1 MVSYK
6 GPLDKAGRRLIRWRA
21 SLKPLTVDIVSDF
34 AGEELFAIHGEAL
47 LVHCIEAARVDYD
60 YGFQLLHAVHAIE
73 SFLSKLRD
81 RGCNFHII
89 WFDSHMNLC
98 VPYDTPGEEAYK
110 YLLTRAVIIQH
121 FACAAGATFSY
132 RFNSVHDDGFREYL
146 AQTTLHFFMGSDGR
160 ATQSDDHPTTLGH
173 LSIGYRMV
181 CTGYCV
187 AFIDDIEF
195 RSSKVNVSLITPSQ
209 GLDPLGQDIVPQQ
222 CKQPSKIQGGVQLL
236 LERAPEKQL
245 TARDVITLL
254 SLSQILKP
262 GESENRQEQ
271 AVAIL
276 LHLALLRRC
285 DLPQRSFPQ
294 KGQGLKGSHHEVMAE
309 LGQAAADIID
319 SWVREST
326 SSVKWDAFDLIDGR
340 LYLRIFKDL
349 RSLSVDQDVAQDV
362 GVLAE
367 LLMTLSGVDIS
378 RKLPRQTRRQKESK
392 PERDDVQTNDPK
404 ESSYV
409 PPTVLPF
416 NHSVM
421 DQYLQQVHL
430 TLGEDSEEQSS
441 SRIFRELTHWHNAK
455 KLVDSRRP
463 VTKRVGFFADRRNKK
478 FMADTIAYSAS
489 LTGSSGKIINPEII
503 VVPQSDDIKRP
514 KTTQEPGN
522 DWRTTLKEKQAAK
535 NKKHQ
540 KKSGRQKALEVAQ
553 ALKENKAEEK
563 SAAVVSAW
571 KKWTLELEKEKSLT
585 KRYLKAERYLRGLS
599 PLHASFVG
607 AEASL
612 YLCHILNMMRNT
624 NDLPK
629 SSVSGITAMLWSQLI
644 ETNRL
649 PLTLD
654 VNKQLATLAKTLNIP
669 LMITPASS
677 LASRA
682 LPFTI
687 NGANSSSREL
697 SRSWEFQ
704 LEHCG
709 PYMERSFESAPD
721 PRVPF
726 HPDAWQRKVL
736 DAIDAD
742 KSLFVVAPTS
752 SGKTFISFYAMKRVL
767 QANDDDV
774 LVYVAPTKAL
784 VNQIAAEVQARF
796 SKSYRHDGRSVWAIH
811 TRDYRVNNPNG
822 CQVLVTVPHILQIM
836 LLAPSNAKGPNSWSR
851 RVKRIIFDEVHCI
864 GQSEDGVIWEQLLLL
879 APCPIIA
886 LSATVGNPD
895 EFNGW
900 LSDTQKAKGFDLEM
914 ITHGSRYSDL
924 RKFVYE
930 PPKQLNFQGLGR
942 VERLPLPGLDS
953 GGNQNER
960 FTFIHPVW
968 SLVRKDLTSLEDT
981 SFEPRDCLTLWRSMQ
996 KHSKKGSEAPKT
1008 LHPENCLPEMIGKAD
1023 VVKWER
1029 ALKQQLGAWMLHSPS
1044 PFDAVREELGGL
1056 ARNKTGSTQ
1065 SQGHLIAS
1073 PKASRSSKRP
1083 SPYFSLVLDLRSSGA
1098 LPAIVFNFDRMRC
1111 ESIATDL
1118 LHNLERAENLY
1129 REGSEW
1135 KAKMAEFERWK
1146 KANGKIQAKSAKQ
1159 TSKRQS
1165 KDDEGLN
1172 KFELIRDKASQE
1184 DSPWKTFNPDD
1195 PIVEFSLAD
1204 NTKISKEELDSRIGT
1219 LEGHAIKPRFIK
1231 ALHRGIGVHHA
1242 GMNRQYRQVV
1252 EMLFRKGYLTIVIAT
1267 GTLALG
1273 INMPCK
1279 TVVFS
1284 GDSPFLTSLQYRQAS
1299 GRAGRR
1305 GFDVLGNVV
1314 FHDIPHQ
1321 RALEIMSSKL
1331 PKLRGQF
1338 PTSVTLV
1345 LRLFGLLHG
1354 TNNSDYACDAV
1365 KSLLSQNRLYLGG
1378 PKTKLTL
1385 EHHLR
1390 FSIEYLRRQHLLSR
1404 DGAPLNF
1411 AGLVGHLYYT
1421 ENAAFAFHSLLKEG
1435 YLHEVCCNISCKAK
1449 EKDVLLNLVLVLCH
1463 LFCRIP
1469 CRRYDDETWLE
1480 KVVKPSPSVVILPEL
1495 PATAAKILN
1504 RHNMETLQIFQ
1515 GYVSAY
1521 VAQHLSR
1528 APDNQLPFTKY
1539 KVEPLEPRDM
1549 REILA
1554 PLPATVQA
1562 SPFAALS
1569 GFTDDFKTIGDLCRH
1584 VRGGVFLEESAI
1596 PYIPV
1601 APAELGG
1608 VPWNAYIYDFFKH
1621 GDLEALIRDNDI
1633 KRGDVWFRLKDFSLV
1648 VATIVTSLSNF
1659 LNPDADDD
1667 DAAMIDVQDAGD
1679 VFDESADV
1687 DGAEQNEYDAAMSKT
1702 DEAVDSRKGKGKK
1715 KAVMESWQ
1723 DDSLDDEDDS
1733 GGHLS
1738 GDDKPQPKFFSHNGA
1753 EKASLPSWMKDGN
1766 GESLVKVYK
1775 AFTMLQEEF
1784 DTKLKKIGA

>member
-1 MVSYK
+1 MVSYE
-6 GPLDKAGRRLIRWRA
+6 GPLDEARWLPLIRWRA
-21 SLKPLTVDIVSDF
+21 SLKPLTVDIVGDF

-73 SFLSKLRD
+73 SFLSKLSD

-89 WFDSHMNLC
+89 WFDSHKNLC
-98 VPYDTPGEEAYK
+98 VPHDTSGEEAYK

-121 FACAAGATFSY
+121 FACAAGAKFSY
-132 RFNSVHDDGFREYL
+132 RFSSVHDDGFRDYL

-187 AFIDDIEF
+187 AFIEDIEF
-195 RSSKVNVSLITPSQ
+195 RSSKVNVSLVTPSQ
-209 GLDPLGQDIVPQQ
+209 TLGPLDQDGVSQQ
-222 CKQPSKIQGGVQLL
+222 SKQPSKIQGDVQLL
-236 LERAPEKQL
+236 LERAPEKLL
-245 TARDVITLL
+245 TARDIITLL

-262 GESENRQEQ
+262 
-271 AVAIL
+271 
-276 LHLALLRRC
+276 ALLRRC

-294 KGQGLKGSHHEVMAE
+294 KGGGLKGSHHEVMAE

-326 SSVKWDAFDLIDGR
+326 PSMKWDAFDLIDGR

-349 RSLSVDQDVAQDV
+349 RSLSVDQGVAQEV

-367 LLMTLSGVDIS
+367 LLKTLSGVDIS
-378 RKLPRQTRRQKESK
+378 KRLPSQNRRQKK
-392 PERDDVQTNDPK
+392 QGKLERDGVQTNDPK
-404 ESSYV
+404 ENSYV
-409 PPTVLPF
+409 PSMVLPF
-416 NHSVM
+416 NHPVM

-430 TLGEDSEEQSS
+430 TVGEDSEEQGSS
-441 SRIFRELTHWHNAK
+441 QIFRELTHWHNAK

-463 VTKRVGFFADRRNKK
+463 VTKPLGFFADRRNKK

-503 VVPQSDDIKRP
+503 VVHQSDDIKRS

-535 NKKHQ
+535 NKKQ
-540 KKSGRQKALEVAQ
+540 QQKSGRQKALEMVQ

-563 SAAVVSAW
+563 SAVVVPSW

-607 AEASL
+607 AETSL
-612 YLCHILNMMRNT
+612 YLCHILNMMRNS

-654 VNKQLATLAKTLNIP
+654 VKKQLATLAKALNIP
-669 LMITPASS
+669 LTIAPASS
-677 LASRA
+677 PTSRE

-687 NGANSSSREL
+687 NEAKSSSTEL

-721 PRVPF
+721 PRVHF

-752 SGKTFISFYAMKRVL
+752 SGKTFISFYAMKKVL
-767 QANDDDV
+767 QANDDDI

-811 TRDYRVNNPNG
+811 TRDYRVNNPTG

-836 LLAPSNAKGPNSWSR
+836 LLAPSNSKGPNSWSR

-895 EFNGW
+895 EFKGW

-924 RKFVYE
+924 RKFAYE
-930 PPKQLNFQGLGR
+930 PPKLLDFRGLGR

-953 GGNQNER
+953 GNNQNER

-968 SLVRKDLTSLEDT
+968 SLVRRDLTSLEDT

-996 KHSKKGSEAPKT
+996 KHSNKRSKPPET
-1008 LHPENCLPEMIGKAD
+1008 LHPEKCLPEIIGKAD

-1044 PFDAVREELGGL
+1044 QFDAVREELGGL

-1065 SQGHLIAS
+1065 SQGNFIAS
-1073 PKASRSSKRP
+1073 LKSSRSSERP
-1083 SPYFSLVLDLRSSGA
+1083 SPYFSLVFDLRSSGA

-1111 ESIATDL
+1111 ESIAADL
-1118 LHNLERAENLY
+1118 LDNLERAEDLY

-1135 KAKMAEFERWK
+1135 KAKMTEFERWK
-1146 KANGKIQAKSAKQ
+1146 KANDKIQAKSAKQ
-1159 TSKRQS
+1159 ATKRQS
-1165 KDDEGLN
+1165 RDDEGLN
-1172 KFELIRDKASQE
+1172 KFELLRDRASQE
-1184 DSPWKTFNPDD
+1184 DSPWKSFNPDD
-1195 PIVEFSLAD
+1195 PIVEFNLAD
-1204 NTKISKEELDSRIGT
+1204 DAKISKEELEKRLGT
-1219 LEGHAIKPRFIK
+1219 LEGHAIKPKVIK
-1231 ALHRGIGVHHA
+1231 ALRRGIGVHHA
-1242 GMNRQYRQVV
+1242 GMNRQYRQIV

-1284 GDSPFLTSLQYRQAS
+1284 GDSPFLTALQYRQAS

-1354 TNNSDYACDAV
+1354 TDNSKYACDAV

-1378 PKTKLTL
+1378 PKAMLTL

-1404 DGAPLNF
+1404 DGVPLNF

-1435 YLHEVCCNISCKAK
+1435 YLHKACRNISNKTK
-1449 EKDVLLNLVLVLCH
+1449 QKDILLDLLLVLCH

-1469 CRRYDDETWLE
+1469 CRRYNDETWLE
-1480 KVVKPSPSVVILPEL
+1480 KVVKPSPSVVILPKL
-1495 PATAAKILN
+1495 PATAAKILK
-1504 RHNMETLQIFQ
+1504 RHNKETLQIFQ
-1515 GYVSAY
+1515 GYVSTY

-1528 APDNQLPFTKY
+1528 VPDNQLPFTKHT
-1539 KVEPLEPRDM
+1539 VEPLEPRDM
-1549 REILA
+1549 REMLS
-1554 PLPATVQA
+1554 PLPATVRA

-1569 GFTDDFKTIGDLCRH
+1569 GFTDEFGTIGELCRH

-1601 APAELGG
+1601 TPAELGG

-1621 GDLEALIRDNDI
+1621 GDLEALIRDNGI
-1633 KRGDVWFRLKDFSLV
+1633 KRGDVWFRLKDFSLI

-1659 LNPDADDD
+1659 LNPDADVD

-1679 VFDESADV
+1679 VLDESADV
-1687 DGAEQNEYDAAMSKT
+1687 DGAEQKEYDAAARDPAASRT
-1702 DEAVDSRKGKGKK
+1702 DEAVDLRKGRAKKK

-1723 DDSLDDEDDS
+1723 DDSLDDSLDDEDELD
-1733 GGHLS
+1733 GRPF
-1738 GDDKPQPKFFSHNGA
+1738 GDDKPQPKLSSHKEA
-1753 EKASLPSWMKDGN
+1753 ERATPPSWMKDEN
-1766 GESLVKVYK
+1766 GESLVKVYQ
-1775 AFTMLQEEF
+1775 AFTMLQAEF
-1784 DTKLKKIGA
+1784 DTKFKKIWA

>member
-1 MVSYK
+1 MVSYE
-6 GPLDKAGRRLIRWRA
+6 GPLDEARSLPLIRWRA
-21 SLKPLTVDIVSDF
+21 SLKPLTVDIVGDF
-34 AGEELFAIHGEAL
+34 ADEELFAIHGEAL
-47 LVHCIEAARVDYD
+47 LAHCIRTARVDYD

-73 SFLSKLRD
+73 SFLSKLSE

-89 WFDSHMNLC
+89 WFDSHKKLC
-98 VPYDTPGEEAYK
+98 VPYDTPREEAYK

-121 FACAAGATFSY
+121 FASATGATFSY
-132 RFNSVHDDGFREYL
+132 RFNSVHDDGFRGYL
-146 AQTTLHFFMGSDGR
+146 EQTSLHFFMGSDGR

-181 CTGYCV
+181 CAGYCV

-195 RSSKVNVSLITPSQ
+195 RSSKVNVSVVTPSQ
-209 GLDPLGQDIVPQQ
+209 TLDPLDQGRVSQQ
-222 CKQPSKIQGGVQLL
+222 CEQPRKIQGGVQLL
-236 LERAPEKQL
+236 LERAPEKLL
-245 TARDVITLL
+245 TARDIITLL
-254 SLSQILKP
+254 SLSQILSP
-262 GESENRQEQ
+262 GESEHRQEQ
-271 AVAIL
+271 TVAIL
-276 LHLALLRRC
+276 LHLAFLRRC
-285 DLPQRSFPQ
+285 DLPQRSFPR
-294 KGQGLKGSHHEVMAE
+294 KGQGLKGDKHKVMAE

-319 SWVREST
+319 MWARGT
-326 SSVKWDAFDLIDGR
+326 TPSVKWDAFDLIDGR
-340 LYLRIFKDL
+340 LYLRIYNDL
-349 RSLSVDQDVAQDV
+349 RSLSVDQDVAQEV

-367 LLMTLSGVDIS
+367 LLKTLSGVDIS
-378 RKLPRQTRRQKESK
+378 IKLPQQNRGWKRQSEL
-392 PERDDVQTNDPK
+392 ERDGVRTNDPK

-409 PPTVLPF
+409 PSTVLPF
-416 NHSVM
+416 NHPVM

-430 TLGEDSEEQSS
+430 TLGEDSEEQGSS
-441 SRIFRELTHWHNAK
+441 QIFRELTHWHNAK
-455 KLVDSRRP
+455 KLADSRRP
-463 VTKRVGFFADRRNKK
+463 VTKPLGFFADRRNKK

-489 LTGSSGKIINPEII
+489 LTGSSGKNINPEII
-503 VVPQSDDIKRP
+503 VVHQSDDVKRP

-522 DWRTTLKEKQAAK
+522 DWRAALKDKQAAK
-535 NKKHQ
+535 NKKRQ
-540 KKSGRQKALEVAQ
+540 RKSGKQKGLEAAQ

-563 SAAVVSAW
+563 SAVVVSSW

-585 KRYLKAERYLRGLS
+585 KSGKFLQRFTPDQNFSDNL
-599 PLHASFVG
+599 
-607 AEASL
+607 
-612 YLCHILNMMRNT
+612 
-624 NDLPK
+624 
-629 SSVSGITAMLWSQLI
+629 SSVSGITAILWSQLI

-669 LMITPASS
+669 LTIAPPSCLT
-677 LASRA
+677 SRV

-687 NGANSSSREL
+687 NGANSSPTEL

-709 PYMERSFESAPD
+709 PYMERSFQSAPD

-752 SGKTFISFYAMKRVL
+752 SGKTFISFYAMKKVL
-767 QANDDDV
+767 QANDDDI

-796 SKSYRHDGRSVWAIH
+796 SKSYHHDGRSVWAIH

-836 LLAPSNAKGPNSWSR
+836 LLAPSNAKAPNSWSR

-864 GQSEDGVIWEQLLLL
+864 GQSEDGIIWEQLLLL

-895 EFNGW
+895 EFKGR

-924 RKFVYE
+924 RKFTYE
-930 PPKQLNFQGLGR
+930 PPRLLEFQATR
-942 VERLPLPGLDS
+942 SERPG
-953 GGNQNER
+953 
-960 FTFIHPVW
+960 
-968 SLVRKDLTSLEDT
+968 
-981 SFEPRDCLTLWRSMQ
+981 
-996 KHSKKGSEAPKT
+996 
-1008 LHPENCLPEMIGKAD
+1008 
-1023 VVKWER
+1023 
-1029 ALKQQLGAWMLHSPS
+1029 
-1044 PFDAVREELGGL
+1044 
-1056 ARNKTGSTQ
+1056 
-1065 SQGHLIAS
+1065 
-1073 PKASRSSKRP
+1073 
-1083 SPYFSLVLDLRSSGA
+1083 PYFSLILDLRSSDA

-1111 ESIATDL
+1111 ESIAADL
-1118 LHNLERAENLY
+1118 LGNLERAEDLY

-1146 KANGKIQAKSAKQ
+1146 KANDKIQAKSSKQ

-1172 KFELIRDKASQE
+1172 KLELLRDKASQE
-1184 DSPWKTFNPDD
+1184 HSPWKSFNPDD
-1195 PIVEFSLAD
+1195 PIVDFSFAD
-1204 NTKISKEELDSRIGT
+1204 DAKISKEELDKRLGT
-1219 LEGHAIKPRFIK
+1219 LEGHAVKPKVIK
-1231 ALHRGIGVHHA
+1231 ALRRGIGVHHA

-1284 GDSPFLTSLQYRQAS
+1284 GDSPFLTALQYRQAS

-1354 TNNSDYACDAV
+1354 TNNSDYACGAV

-1435 YLHEVCCNISCKAK
+1435 YFHRECDRILDKGKQKGI
-1449 EKDVLLNLVLVLCH
+1449 LLDLLLVLCH

-1469 CRRYDDETWLE
+1469 CHRCNDEIWLE
-1480 KVVKPSPSVVILPEL
+1480 EVVKPSPSVVILPEL
-1495 PATAAKILN
+1495 PATAARILK
-1504 RHNMETLQIFQ
+1504 RHNKETLQIFQ
-1515 GYVSAY
+1515 GYVSTY
-1521 VAQHLSR
+1521 VAQHLSHV
-1528 APDNQLPFTKY
+1528 PDNGLPFTKHT
-1539 KVEPLEPRDM
+1539 VEPLEPRDM
-1549 REILA
+1549 REMLS
-1554 PLPATVQA
+1554 PLPATIRA

-1569 GFTDDFKTIGDLCRH
+1569 GFTDEFETIGELCRH

-1621 GDLEALIRDNDI
+1621 GDLEALIRDNGI
-1633 KRGDVWFRLKDFSLV
+1633 KRGDVWFRLKDFSLI
-1648 VATIVTSLSNF
+1648 VATIVTSLGNF
-1659 LNPDADDD
+1659 LSPDADGD
-1667 DAAMIDVQDAGD
+1667 DAAMIAVQDAGD
-1679 VFDESADV
+1679 ILDEIADV
-1687 DGAEQNEYDAAMSKT
+1687 DGAEQKEYDAAARDPAASRT
-1702 DEAVDSRKGKGKK
+1702 DEAANSRKGKGKK
-1715 KAVMESWQ
+1715 KAVMESWL
-1723 DDSLDDEDDS
+1723 DDNLDDEDEVD
-1733 GGHLS
+1733 GHLL
-1738 GDDKPQPKFFSHNGA
+1738 GDGKPQPKVSSHHGA
-1753 EKASLPSWMKDGN
+1753 EQATPPSWMKDEN
-1766 GESLVKVYK
+1766 DESLMKVYR
-1775 AFTMLQEEF
+1775 AFTKLQEEF
-1784 DTKLKKIGA
+1784 DTKFKKIWA

>member
-1 MVSYK
+1 MVSHE
-6 GPLDKAGRRLIRWRA
+6 GPMDEGGWLPLLRWRA
-21 SLKPLTVDIVSDF
+21 SLKPLTVDMVGDF

-47 LVHCIEAARVDYD
+47 LVHCIGAARVDYD

-73 SFLSKLRD
+73 SFLSKLSD

-89 WFDSHMNLC
+89 WFDSHKNLC
-98 VPYDTPGEEAYK
+98 VPYDTPDDEAYK

-121 FACAAGATFSY
+121 FACVAGTTFSY
-132 RFNSVHDDGFREYL
+132 RFNSVHDDGFRDYL
-146 AQTTLHFFMGSDGR
+146 TQTTLHLFMGSDGR
-160 ATQSDDHPTTLGH
+160 ASKSDHHPTTLGH

-181 CTGYCV
+181 RTGYCV

-195 RSSKVNVSLITPSQ
+195 RSSKVN
-209 GLDPLGQDIVPQQ
+209 
-222 CKQPSKIQGGVQLL
+222 
-236 LERAPEKQL
+236 
-245 TARDVITLL
+245 
-254 SLSQILKP
+254 
-262 GESENRQEQ
+262 
-271 AVAIL
+271 
-276 LHLALLRRC
+276 
-285 DLPQRSFPQ
+285 RSFPQ
-294 KGQGLKGSHHEVMAE
+294 EGHGLKGSHHEVIAE

-319 SWVREST
+319 IWVREST
-326 SSVKWDAFDLIDGR
+326 PSVKWDAFDLIDGR
-340 LYLRIFKDL
+340 LYLRIFKHL

-367 LLMTLSGVDIS
+367 LLKTLSGVDIS
-378 RKLPRQTRRQKESK
+378 KKLPRQKKSQKKQSK
-392 PERDDVQTNDPK
+392 LERDEFQVNDPK

-409 PPTVLPF
+409 SPTVLPF

-441 SRIFRELTHWHNAK
+441 SQIFRELTHWHNTK
-455 KLVDSRRP
+455 KLVESRRP

-503 VVPQSDDIKRP
+503 VVHQSDDIKRP
-514 KTTQEPGN
+514 KTTPEPRN
-522 DWRTTLKEKQAAK
+522 DWRTTLREKQAAK

-540 KKSGRQKALEVAQ
+540 QKSGRQKALEMAQ
-553 ALKENKAEEK
+553 ALKENKVEEK
-563 SAAVVSAW
+563 SAAVVTSW

-585 KRYLKAERYLRGLS
+585 KRYLKAEKYFRDLS

-607 AEASL
+607 AETSL
-612 YLCHILNMMRNT
+612 YLCHILNMMRNS

-649 PLTLD
+649 PLTPD
-654 VNKQLATLAKTLNIP
+654 VSKQLATLAKILSIP
-669 LMITPASS
+669 LMIKPASS
-677 LASRA
+677 LTSRA
-682 LPFTI
+682 LPFTV
-687 NGANSSSREL
+687 NGANSSSTEL
-697 SRSWEFQ
+697 SRPWEFQ

-709 PYMERSFESAPD
+709 PYMERSFDSAPD

-752 SGKTFISFYAMKRVL
+752 SGKTFISFYAMKKVL
-767 QANDDDV
+767 QANDDDI

-895 EFNGW
+895 EFKGW

-930 PPKQLNFQGLGR
+930 PPKLLNFQGLGR

-953 GGNQNER
+953 GSNQSER

-996 KHSKKGSEAPKT
+996 KHSNKGSEVPET
-1008 LHPENCLPEMIGKAD
+1008 LHPENCLPEIISKAD
-1023 VVKWER
+1023 VVEWER

-1044 PFDAVREELGGL
+1044 PFDAVREELGAL
-1056 ARNKTGSTQ
+1056 ARNKTESIQ
-1065 SQGHLIAS
+1065 SQGNPIAS
-1073 PKASRSSKRP
+1073 PKASRPSEEP

-1098 LPAIVFNFDRMRC
+1098 LPAIVFSFDRMHC
-1111 ESIATDL
+1111 ESVATDL
-1118 LHNLERAENLY
+1118 LDNLERAEDLY

-1135 KAKMAEFERWK
+1135 KAKMAEFEKWK
-1146 KANGKIQAKSAKQ
+1146 KANSKIQAKSAKQ
-1159 TSKRQS
+1159 ASKRQS
-1165 KDDEGLN
+1165 KESEGLN
-1172 KFELIRDKASQE
+1172 KFELLREKATQE
-1184 DSPWKTFNPDD
+1184 DSPWKSFNPDD

-1204 NTKISKEELDSRIGT
+1204 NTKISKEELDKRVDT
-1219 LEGHAIKPRFIK
+1219 LEGHAIKPRVIK

-1242 GMNRQYRQVV
+1242 GMNRQYRQIV
-1252 EMLFRKGYLTIVIAT
+1252 EILFRKGYLTIVIAT

-1284 GDSPFLTSLQYRQAS
+1284 GDSPYLTALQYRQAS

-1404 DGAPLNF
+1404 DGVPLNF

-1435 YLHEVCCNISCKAK
+1435 YFHEVCCKISNKAK
-1449 EKDVLLNLVLVLCH
+1449 QKGILLNLLLVLCH

-1469 CRRYDDETWLE
+1469 CRRYDDETWLK
-1480 KVVKPSPSVVILPEL
+1480 KVVKPSPSVVILPKL
-1495 PATAAKILN
+1495 PATAAKILES
-1504 RHNMETLQIFQ
+1504 HNMETLQIFQ
-1515 GYVSAY
+1515 GYVSTY

-1528 APDNQLPFTKY
+1528 VPDNQLPFTKH

-1549 REILA
+1549 REILS
-1554 PLPATVQA
+1554 PLPATIRA

-1569 GFTDDFKTIGDLCRH
+1569 GFTDEFKTIGELCRH

-1601 APAELGG
+1601 AGAELGG

-1621 GDLEALIRDNDI
+1621 GDLEALIRDNGI
-1633 KRGDVWFRLKDFSLV
+1633 KRGDVWFRLKDISLI

-1659 LNPDADDD
+1659 LNPDADGD
-1667 DAAMIDVQDAGD
+1667 DAGMIDVQDAGD
-1679 VFDESADV
+1679 VADESADV
-1687 DGAEQNEYDAAMSKT
+1687 DGAEQKEHDAAARDPAASRT
-1702 DEAVDSRKGKGKK
+1702 DETVDSRKGKGKK
-1715 KAVMESWQ
+1715 EAVMESRQ
-1723 DDSLDDEDDS
+1723 DDGLHDEDELD
-1733 GGHLS
+1733 GCPV
-1738 GDDKPQPKFFSHNGA
+1738 GDDKPQPKLSSHNGA
-1753 EKASLPSWMKDGN
+1753 EKATTPSWMKDGN

-1775 AFTMLQEEF
+1775 AFTILQEEF
-1784 DTKLKKIGA
+1784 DTKFKKIWA

>member
-1 MVSYK
+1 
-6 GPLDKAGRRLIRWRA
+6 
-21 SLKPLTVDIVSDF
+21 
-34 AGEELFAIHGEAL
+34 
-47 LVHCIEAARVDYD
+47 
-60 YGFQLLHAVHAIE
+60 
-73 SFLSKLRD
+73 
-81 RGCNFHII
+81 
-89 WFDSHMNLC
+89 
-98 VPYDTPGEEAYK
+98 
-110 YLLTRAVIIQH
+110 
-121 FACAAGATFSY
+121 
-132 RFNSVHDDGFREYL
+132 
-146 AQTTLHFFMGSDGR
+146 
-160 ATQSDDHPTTLGH
+160 
-173 LSIGYRMV
+173 
-181 CTGYCV
+181 
-187 AFIDDIEF
+187 
-195 RSSKVNVSLITPSQ
+195 
-209 GLDPLGQDIVPQQ
+209 
-222 CKQPSKIQGGVQLL
+222 
-236 LERAPEKQL
+236 
-245 TARDVITLL
+245 
-254 SLSQILKP
+254 
-262 GESENRQEQ
+262 
-271 AVAIL
+271 
-276 LHLALLRRC
+276 
-285 DLPQRSFPQ
+285 
-294 KGQGLKGSHHEVMAE
+294 MAE

-319 SWVREST
+319 TWVREST
-326 SSVKWDAFDLIDGR
+326 PSVKWDAFDLIDGR

-349 RSLSVDQDVAQDV
+349 RSLSVDQDIAQEV
-362 GVLAE
+362 GILAE
-367 LLMTLSGVDIS
+367 LLKTLSGVDIS
-378 RKLPRQTRRQKESK
+378 KKLPSQNRGQEKQSK
-392 PERDDVQTNDPK
+392 LEGDEVQTNGPK
-404 ESSYV
+404 ESSYF

-416 NHSVM
+416 SHPIM

-430 TLGEDSEEQSS
+430 TLGEDSEEQGSS
-441 SRIFRELTHWHNAK
+441 QIFRELTHWHNTK

-463 VTKRVGFFADRRNKK
+463 VTKRIGFFADKRNKK

-489 LTGSSGKIINPEII
+489 LTGSSGKNINPEII
-503 VVPQSDDIKRP
+503 VAHQSDHIKRP

-522 DWRTTLKEKQAAK
+522 DWRTTMKEKQTTK

-540 KKSGRQKALEVAQ
+540 QKSGRQKALETAR

-563 SAAVVSAW
+563 SAVVVSSW
-571 KKWTLELEKEKSLT
+571 KRWTLELEKEKSLT
-585 KRYLKAERYLRGLS
+585 KRYLKAERYLRALS
-599 PLHASFVG
+599 PLQASFVG

-612 YLCHILNMMRNT
+612 YLCHVLNMMRNS

-649 PLTLD
+649 SLTLD
-654 VNKQLATLAKTLNIP
+654 VNKQLAMLAKTLNIP
-669 LMITPASS
+669 LMIAPASS
-677 LASRA
+677 LTSTA

-687 NGANSSSREL
+687 NAANPSSVEL

-752 SGKTFISFYAMKRVL
+752 SGKTFISFYAMKKVL
-767 QANDDDV
+767 QTNDDDV
-774 LVYVAPTKAL
+774 LVYVAPTKPL

-822 CQVLVTVPHILQIM
+822 CQILVTVPHILQIM
-836 LLAPSNAKGPNSWSR
+836 LLAPPNAKGPNSWSR
-851 RVKRIIFDEVHCI
+851 RVRRIIFDEVHCI

-879 APCPIIA
+879 VPCPIIA

-895 EFNGW
+895 EFKGW

-930 PPKQLNFQGLGR
+930 PPKLLDFQSLGR

-953 GGNQNER
+953 GSNPNER
-960 FTFIHPVW
+960 FTFIHPIW
-968 SLVRKDLTSLEDT
+968 SLVRRDLTSLEDT
-981 SFEPRDCLTLWRSMQ
+981 SLEPRDCLTLWRSMQ
-996 KHSKKGSEAPKT
+996 KHSNKRSEAPET
-1008 LHPENCLPEMIGKAD
+1008 LHPENCLPGIIGKAD
-1023 VVKWER
+1023 VFEWER
-1029 ALKQQLGAWMLHSPS
+1029 ALKQQLGAWMLHSLS
-1044 PFDAVREELGGL
+1044 RFDAVREELGGL

-1065 SQGHLIAS
+1065 SQGNPIAS
-1073 PKASRSSKRP
+1073 LKASRSSKRP
-1083 SPYFSLVLDLRSSGA
+1083 SPHFSLVLDLRSSGA
-1098 LPAIVFNFDRMRC
+1098 LPAIVFHFDRIHC
-1111 ESIATDL
+1111 ESIAGDL
-1118 LHNLERAENLY
+1118 HDNLERAEYLY
-1129 REGSEW
+1129 REGPQW
-1135 KAKMAEFERWK
+1135 KSKLAEFEKWK
-1146 KANGKIQAKSAKQ
+1146 KANSKIQAKSAKQ
-1159 TSKRQS
+1159 ASKRQS
-1165 KDDEGLN
+1165 NEDEGLN
-1172 KFELIRDKASQE
+1172 KFELLRDKASQE
-1184 DSPWKTFNPDD
+1184 DSPWKSFNPDD
-1195 PIVEFSLAD
+1195 PIVEFNLAD
-1204 NTKISKEELDSRIGT
+1204 DTKISKEELDKTVGT
-1219 LEGHAIKPRFIK
+1219 LEGHAIKPRIIK
-1231 ALHRGIGVHHA
+1231 ALHRGIGVHHS

-1252 EMLFRKGYLTIVIAT
+1252 EILFRKGYLTIVIAT

-1284 GDSPFLTSLQYRQAS
+1284 GDSPFLTALQYRQAS

-1404 DGAPLNF
+1404 HGVPFNF

-1435 YLHEVCCNISCKAK
+1435 YLHKVCSKISNKA
-1449 EKDVLLNLVLVLCH
+1449 EQKDILLNLVLVLCH

-1469 CRRYDDETWLE
+1469 CRRHKDKTWLE
-1480 KVVKPSPSVVILPEL
+1480 KIVKPSPSVVILPEL
-1495 PATAAKILN
+1495 PATAAQILK
-1504 RHNMETLQIFQ
+1504 RHNKETLQIFQ
-1515 GYVSAY
+1515 DYVSTY

-1528 APDNQLPFTKY
+1528 VPDNQLPFTKY
-1539 KVEPLEPRDM
+1539 TAEPLEPRDM
-1549 REILA
+1549 REMLS
-1554 PLPATVQA
+1554 PLPATARA

-1569 GFTDDFKTIGDLCRH
+1569 GFTDEFETIGELCRH
-1584 VRGGVFLEESAI
+1584 IRGGVFLEESAI
-1596 PYIPV
+1596 PYIPA

-1621 GDLEALIRDNDI
+1621 GDLEALIRDNGI
-1633 KRGDVWFRLKDFSLV
+1633 KRGDVWFRLKDFFLI

-1679 VFDESADV
+1679 VLDESADI
-1687 DGAEQNEYDAAMSKT
+1687 DGTEQKEYDAATRDPAALRT
-1702 DEAVDSRKGKGKK
+1702 DETVDSRKGKGKK
-1715 KAVMESWQ
+1715 KAVVESWE
-1723 DDSLDDEDDS
+1723 DDVLDDEDELD
-1733 GGHLS
+1733 GHLL
-1738 GDDKPQPKFFSHNGA
+1738 GDDKAQSTSSSHNGD
-1753 EKASLPSWMKDGN
+1753 EKATTPSWMTDGN
-1766 GESLVKVYK
+1766 GESLVKVYR

-1784 DTKLKKIGA
+1784 ETKFRKIWA